1 MVYTRMTYVVRH
13 EDEMSTEFRARM
25 GILIGDT
32 SSPILWTLYLADF
45 YLRGDHDDI
54 ALAGAIIANLE
65 QADDIILLST
75 TAVGAQKK
83 MTALWQWCQINF
95 MTINAIKSFV
105 MIFGPL
111 PPVRPLFWFGGT
123 EVKVTGRQTYVG
135 LTLCSTTRNI
145 FAEHYSNKASKTRA
159 IGNTIL
165 GLESMIGTL
174 PPWEGKKL
182 YMSLMDP
189 HLTHGCEIALDVDEG
204 ILKGLEDVQTAFLRR
219 LLGLN
224 KRAMLAPLYTE
235 TSVVP
240 LRFRRLNL
248 ALRYLQYLI
257 SLPNERYARAALN
270 DSIQLAAEGKPSWVM
285 DLEYVLHKLPF
296 RATLPNLKTAT
307 VEDIEQVIKCVQT
320 GMEKYLQSCIDNSP
334 KLYLLWGRLEPEK
347 DSRPRHRTM
356 CFRHYLNVS
365 NADHR
370 KALTRLV
377 LSSHCLALERLRWTE
392 HRRPSVEPHLRRC
405 RFCQIAIESPEH
417 ALLECTANAD
427 LDTLR

>member
-1 MVYTRMTYVVRH
+1 YY
-13 EDEMSTEFRARM
+13 
-25 GILIGDT
+25 G
-32 SSPILWTLYLADF
+32 
-45 YLRGDHDDI
+45 
-54 ALAGAIIANLE
+54 
-65 QADDIILLST
+65 
-75 TAVGAQKK
+75 
-83 MTALWQWCQINF
+83 
-95 MTINAIKSFV
+95 
-105 MIFGPL
+105 
-111 PPVRPLFWFGGT
+111 
-123 EVKVTGRQTYVG
+123 
-135 LTLCSTTRNI
+135 
-145 FAEHYSNKASKTRA
+145 NKASKNCA
-159 IGNTIL
+159 IGNAML
-165 GLESMIGTL
+165 GLEPMIGTL
-174 PPWEGKKL
+174 PTWEGKKS

-189 HLTHGCEIALDVDEG
+189 HLTHGCEITLDVGEG
-204 ILKGLEDVQTAFLRR
+204 ILKGLEDVRTAFLRR

-224 KRAMLAPLYTE
+224 KRAMLVPLYTE

-257 SLPNERYARAALN
+257 SLPNERYAKAALN
-270 DSIQLAAEGKPSWVM
+270 DSIQLAAEGMPSWVM
-285 DLEYVLHKLPF
+285 DLEYVLHNLPF
-296 RATLPNLKTAT
+296 RAMLPNLKTAT

-320 GMEKYLQSCIDNSP
+320 GMEKHLQSCIDNSP
-334 KLYLLWGRLEPEK
+334 KLYLLWGRVELEK

-392 HRRPSVEPHLRRC
+392 HCRPSVEPHLRWC

-427 LDTLR
+427 LSTSSVFLHKTYIDLYKVNKVNKCEKPQDIQTYIRRVPFLKKSGKLFQVLYKTS